1 MLCLGR
7 TDADGHVL
15 IEVEL
20 VAVRVQLAYV
30 VVSVLLSVP
39 SPVDVHIAVVTIAV
53 DDEGVGIGT
62 MREAHVDGFVEDG
75 PPFGELTVDH
85 LHPFALSIKVA

>member
-1 MLCLGR
+1 MDVFLLCLGR

-30 VVSVLLSVP
+30 VISVLQSVP
-39 SPVDVHIAVVTIAV
+39 SPVDVHIAVVAITI
-53 DDEGVGIGT
+53 DDERVGIGAVS
-62 MREAHVDGFVEDG
+62 EAQVDGFVEDR
-75 PPFGELTVDH
+75 PPF
-85 LHPFALSIKVA
+85 